1 MKRVYLYLAA
11 LIIAACA
18 EPIEE
23 YDYLES
29 ENPLSISVTDDSQS
43 RGEMVN
49 YVEDM
54 ISVGVFCALT
64 GEEYWSAEETEF
76 DKLYDRRFT
85 LSDDGEWVMDGIA
98 VSWGY
103 ESVSDKYSAFAYSP
117 HVDDAQWVEAEI
129 IDGEMVIE
137 YSVPKNSIKQP
148 DLMIATPQK
157 NIYPQTTGGIPLS
170 FQHVLSC
177 ISFSV
182 ISKTTSKITGITVS
196 GAVSAGTL
204 TWDYTYNVPKWSP
217 NNSVTKDFSVKVEDE
232 YTLDSENKIQIN
244 TNDGYLMM
252 IPQTLTEGA
261 TITLSI
267 NDDEQTEVLTIPKG
281 SEWVMGGVYDY
292 VITLE
297 EEGCFIFNSEQ
308 LSNCYMIHPV
318 EGVDSFIQIPIED
331 RINDFWVNH
340 AGDSEQINADS
351 NFDNFSIEQIW
362 EDFDGVVDCFGKE
375 FVIDSEGKVAVQ
387 ITLDAK
393 FQVGNF
399 VFSVNDKN
407 DDPLWTWHLWFTDYD
422 PDTIA
427 AQNVGN
433 IIAGKDMEY
442 EYGDYEGAVH
452 RYIDDPSLKGD
463 DAVWAGIYAN
473 KFIMDRNIGERN
485 CYAENAG
492 SGAVYYQFGR
502 KEPLPGNGGE
512 EKEDE
517 LSVNAQSLG
526 SADFDE
532 AFIFPERLVRASS
545 SPYNWCGETIARA
558 NNRIWYDYRY
568 YAATYTEGK
577 SIFDPSPLGWR
588 VPVINTWSNFK
599 NTIGCDG
606 DPSFGIY
613 NKYGYRDASNNAAL
627 TDVDCGSYVW
637 SANQPSIAGY
647 AYGYCFYCSDDEVNV
662 EDESYLSSALPV
674 RAIQE

>member
-1 MKRVYLYLAA
+1 MKRVYLYVAA

-23 YDYLES
+23 FDFLES
-29 ENPLSISVTDDSQS
+29 GGTLSISVTDDSQS
-43 RGEMVN
+43 RGAMVN

-64 GEEYWSAEETEF
+64 GEKYWSAEETEF
-76 DKLYDRRFT
+76 EKLYDRRFT
-85 LSDDGEWVMDGIA
+85 LSDKGEWVMDGIA
-98 VSWGY
+98 VTWGY
-103 ESVSDKYSAFAYSP
+103 ESISDKYSAFAYSP
-117 HVDDAQWVEAEI
+117 HVDDAQWVDAEI

-137 YSVPKNSIKQP
+137 YSVPKNSAKQP
-148 DLMIATPQK
+148 DLMIATPCK

-170 FQHVLSC
+170 FQHALSC

-182 ISKTTSKITGITVS
+182 ISKTTAKITGITIS

-204 TWDYTYNVPKWSP
+204 TWDYTYNVPTWELDTSA
-217 NNSVTKDFSVKVEDE
+217 TKDFSVKVEDE
-232 YTLDSENKIQIN
+232 YTLDSVNKTQVN
-244 TNDGYLMM
+244 SDDGYLMM
-252 IPQTLTEGA
+252 IPQTLTDGA
-261 TITLSI
+261 TITLTI
-267 NDDEQTEVLTIPKG
+267 DEDQTEELTIPIG
-281 SEWVMGGVYDY
+281 SEWVMGGVYNY

-297 EEGCFIFNSEQ
+297 EEGCFIFNSSQ

-340 AGDSEQINADS
+340 AGEGEQINADS
-351 NFDNFSIEQIW
+351 DLNNFSIEQIW
-362 EDFDGVVDCFGKE
+362 EDFDGVVESFGKE

-407 DDPLWTWHLWFTDYD
+407 GDPLWTWHLWFTDYD

-427 AQNVGN
+427 AQNIGN
-433 IIAGKDMEY
+433 IIAGEDMAY

-452 RYIDDPSLKGD
+452 RYKDDPSLKGD

-485 CYAENAG
+485 CYSEEAG

-512 EKEDE
+512 EEEDQ
-517 LSVNAQSLG
+517 LYVGVQSLG
-526 SADFDE
+526 SAKFSG
-532 AFIFPERLVRASS
+532 AFIFPNKLVYQSTY
-545 SPYNWCGETIARA
+545 PHNWCGETIARA

-568 YAATYTEGK
+568 FAATYTEGK

-599 NTIGCDG
+599 NTVGCDG
-606 DPSFGIY
+606 DPSFGVY
-613 NKYGYRDASNNAAL
+613 NQYGYRDASNYARL
-627 TDVDCGSYVW
+627 TDVDCDSYLW
-637 SANQPSIAGY
+637 SANQSSVE
-647 AYGYCFYCSDDEVNV
+647 AYGCYFYCSDKEATI
-662 EDESYLSSALPV
+662 ECTTFLSSALSV